1 MLDPAFISVR
11 HDGEVS
17 GAEVIGLCRR
27 DLRRDPSLLMEN
39 TFIFIGNP
47 SITLQAAPLTA
58 TFGFGT

>member
-17 GAEVIGLCRR
+17 GAEVCRR
-27 DLRRDPSLLMEN
+27 DLRRDLSLLMEN
-39 TFIFIGNP
+39 AFIFIGNP